1 MIASL
6 SNQPIYT
13 AQAIYEWEQ
22 AWFEMG
28 NSPFGLMAQA
38 GWGLAL
44 EMVRILQNLDTLPKI
59 LVWCGVGNNGG
70 DGYLVAYH
78 LAMMGYEVAV
88 FAPNLPKSDNAKRAY
103 EQASAKVP
111 IFDAWQAQFAG
122 VNVHIDALFGIG
134 IKGELDKAD
143 QALIEHFNTQNGLKI
158 ALDIPSG
165 LLADTATPAPVAVC
179 ADWTLTVI
187 GLKFALVMG
196 QGKACAGKVVL
207 VPLLPP
213 DPNIASVARVGM
225 LPWFSKRPPHAH
237 KGDFGFVAVIGGGAT
252 MGGAVLLAGLSAMAV
267 GAGRASVACHS
278 SHFGAV
284 LAHNPSLMTADSAM
298 GTDEWEKFLADK
310 TVVCLGM
317 GLGRDDGARQIFE
330 TVVKLCKKQN
340 KCLILDADGL
350 YHFAHSKF
358 TLNDDWVATPHSAE
372 AGRLLG
378 VEYGQIDKDKV
389 SAIKALQARYGGQW
403 VLKGAGTLTL
413 DNQGVLSVCPFGN
426 AGMATAGMG
435 DVLAGVVTG
444 LVAQKDV
451 QATLADCV
459 AVHALAGDRL
469 ARQGERGLSAFAM
482 MNELTMVVQSASSS
496 FQIPPNKSFT
506 LSYVCGQENRYA
518 STSSP

>member
-1 MIASL
+1 MTTPL
-6 SNQPIYT
+6 FDQPIYT

-22 AWFEMG
+22 AWFDDG
-28 NSPFGLMAQA
+28 NSSFGLMAQA
-38 GWGLAL
+38 GWALAL
-44 EMVRILQNLDTLPKI
+44 EVVKILQSLDGLPKI

-78 LAMMGYEVAV
+78 LAMMGYEVAI
-88 FAPNLPKSDNAKRAY
+88 FAPSLPKSDNAKRAY

-122 VNVHIDALFGIG
+122 VSVHIDALFGIG
-134 IKGELDKAD
+134 IKGELDKAE
-143 QALIEHFNTQNGLKI
+143 QALIDKLNIQNGLKI

-165 LLADTATPAPVAVC
+165 LLADTATPTPVAVR

-196 QGKACAGKVVL
+196 QGKACAGRVVL

-213 DPNIASVARVGM
+213 HLDIAPVARVGSM
-225 LPWFSKRPPHAH
+225 PALPKRHMDMH

-267 GAGRASVACHS
+267 GAGRVSVACDP

-284 LAHNPSLMTADSAM
+284 LAHNPSLMTADGTMSA
-298 GTDEWEKFLADK
+298 DEWEKFLVDK
-310 TVVCLGM
+310 IVVCLGM
-317 GLGRDDGARQIFE
+317 GLGRDEGARQIFE
-330 TVVKLCKKQN
+330 TVVKLCQAQN

-350 YHFAHSKF
+350 YHLAHSSF
-358 TLNDDWVATPHSAE
+358 VLNDDWIATPHSAE

-378 VEYGQIDKDKV
+378 VGYEQIDKDKV

-435 DVLAGVVTG
+435 DVLAGVVAG
-444 LVAQKDV
+444 LVAQKDA

-482 MNELTMVVQSASSS
+482 MNELVAVVNGGFNAQ
-496 FQIPPNKSFT
+496 
-506 LSYVCGQENRYA
+506 
-518 STSSP
+518 